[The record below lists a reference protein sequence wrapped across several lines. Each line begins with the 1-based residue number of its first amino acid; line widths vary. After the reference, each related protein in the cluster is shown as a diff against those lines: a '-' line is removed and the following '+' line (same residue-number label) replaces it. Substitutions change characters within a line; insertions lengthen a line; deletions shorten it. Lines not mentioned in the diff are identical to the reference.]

1 MKRINSKFRNKET
14 ANDQLYVD
22 LDLPSGLKWAK
33 CNVGSE
39 KETDYGYYFMC
50 GSTEPNTAS
59 QCIWKNAPF
68 NGGNSVYDANAF
80 NSVKDTVCPN
90 RILAKEY
97 DAATQIMGDEWR
109 MPTASECQELIDNT
123 TKEWTTINE
132 VNGYKFTGSN
142 GNSIFIPAAGYY
154 YGGSVYDVGDSGNVW
169 SSLLRTSYPQFAWS
183 LDFYS
188 GGCGMSNY
196 YRCVGQSV
204 RGVMD

>member
-1 MKRINSKFRNKET
+1 MEQIKEYE
-14 ANDQLYVD
+14 YVD
-22 LDLPSGLKWAK
+22 LGLPSGLKWAK
-33 CNVGSE
+33 CNVGAE

-59 QCIWKNAPF
+59 QCTWKNAPF

-142 GNSIFIPAAGYY
+142 GNSIFIPAAGDYLDD
-154 YGGSVYDVGDSGNVW
+154 SEFDVGDRGYVRS
-169 SSLLRTSYPQFAWS
+169 SSLNTTDNSGAWGLHFRS
-183 LDFYS
+183 DKCYVRNDGRYDGL
-188 GGCGMSNY
+188 
-196 YRCVGQSV
+196 SV
-204 RGVMD
+204 RGVL